1 MTLEIF
7 AKAFFELCTPSV
19 LLFLCLGV
27 VIGTVIGAL
36 PGLSA
41 TMGIA
46 IMTPITFWF
55 PPANGFALLMGLWN
69 AAIFSGGISAILINT
84 PGTPA
89 SISQSLDG
97 YQMYRQGK
105 GGLALGVNVIY
116 SFMGG
121 IFSTLCLILFSTP
134 IANFTV
140 TFNAPEYCMLALF
153 GLSMMIAVSTGN
165 VLKGTIL
172 GVAGILLSCVGLDP
186 LLAVPRF
193 TFGSVDLLAGI
204 SFIPVMIGMFGIGE
218 VLYQMYSRNRAE
230 EAAEMKARKVNL
242 ALGRVLPSFKE
253 FKELTIPTLIGA
265 VEGTLI
271 GAIPAAGGD
280 IGAVPVTGCGF
291 TGCGT
296 TCELD
301 IGAIGCTPCPIC
313 PLRISRAV
321 CPAHAFLFSICSC
334 SCGYSLYIMGAIP
347 RFTAS
352 LRSASPMPAPT
363 FERST
368 PALLPRPRRNSAFPC
383 AFACI
388 SRNFF
393 TSGEFSA

>member
-116 SFMGG
+116 SFIGG
-121 IFSTLCLILFSTP
+121 
-134 IANFTV
+134 
-140 TFNAPEYCMLALF
+140 
-153 GLSMMIAVSTGN
+153 G
-165 VLKGTIL
+165 
-172 GVAGILLSCVGLDP
+172 
-186 LLAVPRF
+186 
-193 TFGSVDLLAGI
+193 
-204 SFIPVMIGMFGIGE
+204 
-218 VLYQMYSRNRAE
+218 
-230 EAAEMKARKVNL
+230 
-242 ALGRVLPSFKE
+242 
-253 FKELTIPTLIGA
+253 
-265 VEGTLI
+265 
-271 GAIPAAGGD
+271 
-280 IGAVPVTGCGF
+280 
-291 TGCGT
+291 
-296 TCELD
+296 
-301 IGAIGCTPCPIC
+301 
-313 PLRISRAV
+313 
-321 CPAHAFLFSICSC
+321 
-334 SCGYSLYIMGAIP
+334 
-347 RFTAS
+347 
-352 LRSASPMPAPT
+352 
-363 FERST
+363 
-368 PALLPRPRRNSAFPC
+368 
-383 AFACI
+383 
-388 SRNFF
+388 
-393 TSGEFSA
+393 

>member
-7 AKAFFELCTPSV
+7 AKAFIELCTPSV

-230 EAAEMKARKVNL
+230 EAAEMQARKVNL

-253 FKELTIPTLIGA
+253 FKELTVPTLIGA

-280 IGAVPVTGCGF
+280 IA
-291 TGCGT
+291 
-296 TCELD
+296 
-301 IGAIGCTPCPIC
+301 
-313 PLRISRAV
+313 
-321 CPAHAFLFSICSC
+321 SI
-334 SCGYSLYIMGAIP
+334 I
-347 RFTAS
+347 
-352 LRSASPMPAPT
+352 
-363 FERST
+363 
-368 PALLPRPRRNSAFPC
+368 
-383 AFACI
+383 
-388 SRNFF
+388 
-393 TSGEFSA
+393 